1 MDLFDMRMIIF
12 SFLLTYVVSTIVI
25 FILWVQYH
33 KRYRGTFHL
42 VLNFTL
48 QTVGLLLIVLRGR
61 IPEWISI
68 DLANT
73 LIIAGIIIGYMGL
86 EAFTARKS
94 NQIHNFVLLAV
105 FAFIHTWFTLVNPDL
120 TARNLNIS
128 VTSLIVFFQSAWLML
143 YRVSKKDLGL
153 THPIGLVFVA
163 FCLVCIANIL
173 KFFIGGEQMPAD
185 YFDSGSFDV
194 VIIIVYHMLVIFLTY
209 SFVLMYSKNL
219 LLDIKFEEEKWLQ
232 ANNEKNEAQKK
243 HHDLIMHE
251 RNLLRTLI
259 DNLPDPVSIKDRE
272 GRFLLNNSAQLAVIG
287 AESQDEAIGKTIYDF
302 LPEEEAVILDEDDS
316 LVLRTGKMNLDK
328 VESSTHIETGF
339 PYSHLTSRIPILDS
353 NGNASKLITISHDI
367 TNRKRAEDA
376 LRESAEF
383 NRSLMKTIPFGMDIV
398 DDSGTILFQSDNFKN
413 IFGSEA
419 IGRKCWEIYRDNKK
433 PCLDCPLTKGIVIGK
448 TEKYESHG
456 LLGGKV
462 FDIYHTGMNY
472 QGKKAML
479 EIFHDITERKTTEVE
494 LTRSKEKAEESD
506 RLKTAFLHNVSH
518 EIRTPMN
525 AIVGF
530 TTLLRESDITD
541 ESRNSYLEI
550 ITQSS
555 NHLLSIVTDII
566 EVSNIEAGKLK
577 LNMGKVIINVVL
589 EKLHKQFQ
597 PVMTAKGLE
606 FIFEK
611 LQSDKEEYFYTD
623 STKLI
628 QVLSNLLANAC
639 KFTQEGHVRIGC
651 LRNTDNIEFSVSD
664 TGIGIPEDQQGK
676 VFERFYQV
684 DSGENRQYEG
694 TGLGLSL
701 SKAYI
706 EFLGGK
712 LWVRSEVGKGSSF
725 YLTLP
730 C

>member
-1 MDLFDMRMIIF
+1 M
-12 SFLLTYVVSTIVI
+12 
-25 FILWVQYH
+25 
-33 KRYRGTFHL
+33 
-42 VLNFTL
+42 
-48 QTVGLLLIVLRGR
+48 LLILLRGR
-61 IPEWISI
+61 AADWISI

-73 LIIAGIIIGYMGL
+73 LIIAGIIVGYMGL
-86 EAFTARKS
+86 EAFTGKKT
-94 NQIHNFVLLAV
+94 NQIHNIILLAL
-105 FAFIHTWFTLVNPDL
+105 FAFIHTWFTLINPDL

-128 VTSLIVFFQSAWLML
+128 VTSLIVFFQGAWLML
-143 YRVSKKDLGL
+143 YRVAKKDMAL

-163 FCLVCIANIL
+163 FCIVSVINIL
-173 KFFIGGEQMPAD
+173 KFFLGGKQMPAD
-185 YFDSGSFDV
+185 YFDSGSFDAV
-194 VIIIVYHMLVIFLTY
+194 VIIVYHMLVIFLTY
-209 SFVLMYSKNL
+209 SLVLMYSKNL
-219 LLDIKFEEEKWLQ
+219 LLDIKSEEEKWLH
-232 ANNEKNEAQKK
+232 ANNERSEAQKK

-259 DNLPDPVSIKDRE
+259 DNLPDPVSIKDRK
-272 GRFLLNNSAQLAVIG
+272 GRFLLNNSAHLEVIG
-287 AESQDEAIGKTIYDF
+287 AESQDETIGKTIYDF
-302 LPEEEAVILDEDDS
+302 LPEDEAVVSDDDDT
-316 LVLRTGKMNLDK
+316 LVMTTGKMILDK
-328 VESSTHIETGF
+328 VESSTHLDTGF
-339 PYSHLTSRIPILDS
+339 PYSHLTSRIPILDTD
-353 NGNASKLITISHDI
+353 GNSSKLITISHDI

-383 NRSLMKTIPFGMDIV
+383 NRSLLKTIPFGMDVV
-398 DDSGTILFQSDNFKN
+398 DDSGTILFQSENFKR

-419 IGRKCWEIYRDNKK
+419 IGKKCWDIYRDDKK
-433 PCLDCPLTKGIVIGK
+433 PCSDCPLAKGIVNGK

-456 LLGGKV
+456 LLGGKI

-479 EIFHDITERKTTEVE
+479 EIFHDITERKTTEEE

-506 RLKTAFLHNVSH
+506 KLKTAFLHNVSH

-530 TTLLRESDITD
+530 TTLLSEPDISN
-541 ESRNSYLEI
+541 ESRKSYLEI

-577 LNMGKVIINVVL
+577 LNMSKVLINAVL
-589 EKLHKQFQ
+589 EKLYKQFH
-597 PVMTAKGLE
+597 PVAAAKGLD
-606 FIFEK
+606 FIFDR

-639 KFTQEGHVRIGC
+639 KFTQEGSVRMGC
-651 LRNTDNIEFSVSD
+651 IRNADSIEFSVSD

-684 DSGENRQYEG
+684 DSGENRQFEG

-712 LWVRSEVGKGSSF
+712 LWVRSEVGKGSAF